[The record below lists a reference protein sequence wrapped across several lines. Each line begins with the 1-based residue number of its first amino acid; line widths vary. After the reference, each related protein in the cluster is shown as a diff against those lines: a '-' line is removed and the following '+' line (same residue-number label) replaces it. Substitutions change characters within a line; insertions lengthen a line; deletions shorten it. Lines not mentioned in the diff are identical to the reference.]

1 MKINYG
7 KIENICIEKLKV
19 GDFFINNKNVYV
31 VIDDEM
37 TNRYFYNY
45 IKALRLNDYTA
56 YVFSFGSIVQKVEV
70 KSIDN

>member
-1 MKINYG
+1 MKVNYG
-7 KIENICIEKLKV
+7 KIENIYIEKLKI

-37 TNRYFYNY
+37 TNRYFCNY

-56 YVFSFGSIVQKVEV
+56 CVFSFGSIVQKVEV